1 VQPKLRTKARLHP
14 KRSRLLYGGVGFS
27 VVALAL
33 AACSTSNSSG
43 SSSGSSGSSSS
54 SSGASSS
61 EGSYDIGFTSG
72 LTGQFGAVGQGVR
85 DGAESYFDVVN
96 KSGGI
101 NGHLIKFTAL
111 DDALDPNRGVA
122 NMIQLVTQDHVVGV
136 IGFHDSVV
144 ADAVAPYAAK
154 YKVPMIAAT
163 VDSTLVQPAQPYVY
177 AVTVQTADYAAPQV
191 EMAQQLMKNHKGPVR
206 VAIITVSD
214 SAGNQQWENG
224 VTALVKSKGWDV
236 VEDLITPQD
245 AINAAPDVAKV
256 IAAKPDVFIMALGT
270 DPFLISAVK
279 QIEQAGATF
288 PIINYDFAS
297 WNALQ
302 SLQSKQLYDVAAI
315 AYGTAAATP
324 EFVTDTTAAGFSP
337 NSIYVNKGFLE
348 AMAITTALKACGYP
362 CSGSQ
367 LEAQLNK
374 LSVSTN
380 GMIQG
385 GMAYTA
391 TDHQSVT
398 YMAGFQWLPGASA
411 PVKVV
416 SDLKT
421 GT

>member
-1 VQPKLRTKARLHP
+1 MQPKSKARARIHP
-14 KRSRLLYGGVGFS
+14 KRSRLLYGGVGLS
-27 VVALAL
+27 VAALAL
-33 AACSTSNSSG
+33 AACGSS
-43 SSSGSSGSSSS
+43 SSSGSSGG

-61 EGSYDIGFTSG
+61 KAPYNIGFTSG

-85 DGAESYFDVVN
+85 DGAESYFDAVN
-96 KSGGI
+96 KSGGV
-101 NGHLIKFTAL
+101 NGHPIKFTAL

-122 NMIQLVTQDHVVGV
+122 NMIQLVTQDHDIGV

-154 YKVPMIAAT
+154 FKVPLIAAT
-163 VDSTLVQPAQPYVY
+163 VDQTLVQPALPYVY
-177 AVTVQTADYAAPQV
+177 AVTVQTASYAASEV
-191 EMAQQLMKNHKGPVR
+191 AMAQQLMKNHSGPVK

-214 SAGNQQWENG
+214 SAGNQQWEDG
-224 VTALVKSKGWDV
+224 VTTIAKSLGWDV

-245 AINAAPDVAKV
+245 AVNAAPDVAKV

-270 DPFLISAVK
+270 DPFEIAAVK

-302 SLQSKQLYDVAAI
+302 SLHSKQLYDVAAI
-315 AYGTAAATP
+315 AYGTTSATP
-324 EFVTDTTAAGFSP
+324 EFIKDTTAAGFSP
-337 NSIYVNKGFLE
+337 NAIYVNKGYLE
-348 AMAITTALKACGYP
+348 AMAITAALQKCGYP
-362 CSGSQ
+362 CTGSQ

-374 LSVSTN
+374 LSISTG

-385 GMAYTA
+385 GMHYTPTNHEA
-391 TDHQSVT
+391 VT
-398 YMAGFQWLPGASA
+398 YMAGFQWLPGAGA
-411 PVKVV
+411 PVKVATN
-416 SDLKT
+416 LKA